1 MTTKRT
7 PPPKA
12 ATKPTKANTQ
22 PTVKPGRVSGYLNPK
37 QSAFVDQYLIDF
49 NATQAAERAGYS
61 KRTANEQGARLLAN
75 VSVRS
80 HIDERREKQS
90 ENVGLTAE
98 RTIKEAMR
106 LAFFDVRKLVD
117 ADGNPIPINKL
128 DDDTAAAIAGLD
140 IQEVKLGEGGA
151 IAVVKKYKIAD
162 KNSAIERL
170 FKHLGL
176 FEKDNGQKNNPI
188 AELLAAMGKS
198 ALPVKKAIHG
208 DD

>member
-1 MTTKRT
+1 
-7 PPPKA
+7 
-12 ATKPTKANTQ
+12 
-22 PTVKPGRVSGYLNPK
+22 
-37 QSAFVDQYLIDF
+37 
-49 NATQAAERAGYS
+49 
-61 KRTANEQGARLLAN
+61 
-75 VSVRS
+75 
-80 HIDERREKQS
+80 
-90 ENVGLTAE
+90 
-98 RTIKEAMR
+98 MR

-176 FEKDNGQKNNPI
+176 FEKDNTQRIDPI
-188 AELLAAMGKS
+188 ATLLASMSKS
-198 ALPVKKAIHG
+198 ALPIVKATAN

>member
-1 MTTKRT
+1 M
-7 PPPKA
+7 
-12 ATKPTKANTQ
+12 
-22 PTVKPGRVSGYLNPK
+22 
-37 QSAFVDQYLIDF
+37 IDF

-80 HIDERREKQS
+80 HIDKRREKQS

-176 FEKDNGQKNNPI
+176 FEKDNTQRIDPI
-188 AELLAAMGKS
+188 ATLLASMSKS
-198 ALPVKKAIHG
+198 ALPIVKATAN

>member
-12 ATKPTKANTQ
+12 ATKPKKANTQ
-22 PTVKPGRVSGYLNPK
+22 PTVKPVKQAGTLTPK
-37 QSAFVDQYLIDF
+37 QSAFVDQYMIDF

-80 HIDERREKQS
+80 HIDKRREKQS

-128 DDDTAAAIAGLD
+128 DDDTAAAIAG
-140 IQEVKLGEGGA
+140 
-151 IAVVKKYKIAD
+151 
-162 KNSAIERL
+162 RR
-170 FKHLGL
+170 
-176 FEKDNGQKNNPI
+176 P
-188 AELLAAMGKS
+188 
-198 ALPVKKAIHG
+198 
-208 DD
+208 

>member
-7 PPPKA
+7 PPLKTANKPKKA
-12 ATKPTKANTQ
+12 SVKPTPK
-22 PTVKPGRVSGYLNPK
+22 PVKQAGTLNPK

-80 HIDERREKQS
+80 QIEARRAKQS

-98 RTIKEAMR
+98 RTIKEAVR

-176 FEKDNGQKNNPI
+176 FEKDNTQRIDPI
-188 AELLAAMGKS
+188 ATLLASMSKS
-198 ALPVKKAIHG
+198 ALPIVKATAN